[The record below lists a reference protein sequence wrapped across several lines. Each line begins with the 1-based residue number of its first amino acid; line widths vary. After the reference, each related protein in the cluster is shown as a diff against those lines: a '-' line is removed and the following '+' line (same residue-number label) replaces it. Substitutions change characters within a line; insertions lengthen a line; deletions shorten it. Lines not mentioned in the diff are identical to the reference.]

1 MNIQRILDVMAALR
15 HPETGCPWDLQQ
27 DFASIAPYTLEE
39 AYEVTDAIERGD
51 MDDLKDELGDLL
63 LQVVFHARMAEEAD
77 LFDFDDVVDAIADK
91 MIRRHPHVFAEGD
104 ADSPEAVRKSWEDIK
119 AQEKAEKRAKGQK
132 DASDSLMD
140 DIPFALPGL
149 SRAVKIQ
156 NRAAKIQFDWPSI
169 EPVFDKLTEENG
181 ELREAIADGSSD
193 AMEDEVGDLLFVT
206 ANIARHLGVDPEKA
220 VRRTN
225 GKFIG
230 RFKHL
235 ETLAAKT
242 GKENLSLEELEEFWQ
257 AAKIAERKP

>member
-1 MNIQRILDVMAALR
+1 
-15 HPETGCPWDLQQ
+15 
-27 DFASIAPYTLEE
+27 
-39 AYEVTDAIERGD
+39 
-51 MDDLKDELGDLL
+51 
-63 LQVVFHARMAEEAD
+63 
-77 LFDFDDVVDAIADK
+77 

-132 DASDSLMD
+132 DGTDSLMD

-169 EPVFDKLTEENG
+169 EPVFDKLTEEIG